1 MKKLLI
7 IIGSVLFVII
17 AASGLLF
24 WEQYQRI
31 MAMEIIRYDPQLM
44 IYLGGGGNTIVLTSE
59 DGSRALIIDT
69 KMFSGSK
76 KLRESVKAGDTII
89 VNTHSHW
96 DHTGGNPLFPSAK
109 FIAGAYTREQWDRD
123 SAGVKYPDM
132 VLKPGVEWTIRIGN
146 ETVRIRNMGRAHTW
160 NDVVVYCENRKLLVT
175 GDLVFISMH
184 PALSAKSGAHVAS
197 WISVLDRLSKMYDI
211 KTLVPGHGV
220 VAGRNGLL
228 AMRDYFVSISDAIDN
243 PEKLAALKEKY
254 KNYSSIPLISG
265 CDETIKYIE
274 KEKKAD
280 RSVPV
285 VEKKLMMGH

>member
-1 MKKLLI
+1 MSLRTPCSTVKRSGLTARSAWPLNNALLSNNKYDYRGGIMKKLLI

-96 DHTGGNPLFPSAK
+96 DHTGGNPLFSSEK
-109 FIAGAYTREQWDRD
+109 FLAGAYTREQGDRE
-123 SAGVKYPDM
+123 SAGGKYPDM
-132 VLKPGVEWTIRIGN
+132 VLKPGGEWR
-146 ETVRIRNMGRAHTW
+146 M
-160 NDVVVYCENRKLLVT
+160 
-175 GDLVFISMH
+175 
-184 PALSAKSGAHVAS
+184 
-197 WISVLDRLSKMYDI
+197 
-211 KTLVPGHGV
+211 
-220 VAGRNGLL
+220 
-228 AMRDYFVSISDAIDN
+228 
-243 PEKLAALKEKY
+243 
-254 KNYSSIPLISG
+254 
-265 CDETIKYIE
+265 
-274 KEKKAD
+274 
-280 RSVPV
+280 
-285 VEKKLMMGH
+285 